1 MWKILLLGS
10 FQIRFEMMSSNWKK
24 KLFYRLIAYVVIV
37 SCELILPHPLPLVF
51 LPLVRASPVVLFCF
65 FIFSANNIYFNLRN
79 KFQFQFPDQI

>member
-65 FIFSANNIYFNLRN
+65 FYIFCHLQYLF
-79 KFQFQFPDQI
+79 